1 MQPLDSKPINLT
13 EVKEKEAPGK
23 TAPKRQIPRVLKQY
37 ILLLVI
43 VTLIAAIIFGV
54 FMLLEQRRFY
64 RMEASSPLSYH
75 PEQCSDMI
83 PVLSIQEVMQIIRND
98 AVKQQVGDV
107 VAIPQEK
114 QKYLKEA
121 LDISYDSDSGSS
133 NLLKVSVKWDDGEQA
148 RQLVNGYIQTA
159 ITAYAHFQ
167 TKHLNEIVTEQ
178 NQEKSEYE
186 HKNKVIEEKL
196 SKLAQS
202 VHSESVKQALETL
215 KVNQN
220 RLENELSDSKKQ
232 YLLASIQQASLKND
246 IPTKYDYAK
255 LKIVYQHPYILD
267 FIQKRNVALEDYEIQ
282 KSIGTETEQQVKE
295 AQAKYR
301 YAENRLTQALESLN
315 LVEDDVVS
323 VNTIILKHVEEL
335 ESVQTTMAR
344 LEKYIEDVQYRLDQ
358 KQKEISAVS
367 EFLPQEEALDKQRK
381 ATLARLDKIESENM
395 ELGRLEMTLKK
406 VIQPMNYINV
416 HRVKSDSLKKYVS
429 YLLAGIAIIA
439 LLATAILLENAHRK
453 RHAKAISSSIR
464 PPSSSTKTTSSS
476 TKPTSSTTAPTAS
489 TTKLTS
495 STTKLTSSPV
505 KL

>member
-133 NLLKVSVKWDDGEQA
+133 NLLKVIVRWDEAEQA

-167 TKHLNEIVTEQ
+167 TKHPNEIVTEQ

-202 VHSESVKQALETL
+202 VHSESVRQALETL

-295 AQAKYR
+295 AQAK
-301 YAENRLTQALESLN
+301 
-315 LVEDDVVS
+315 
-323 VNTIILKHVEEL
+323 
-335 ESVQTTMAR
+335 
-344 LEKYIEDVQYRLDQ
+344 
-358 KQKEISAVS
+358 
-367 EFLPQEEALDKQRK
+367 
-381 ATLARLDKIESENM
+381 
-395 ELGRLEMTLKK
+395 
-406 VIQPMNYINV
+406 
-416 HRVKSDSLKKYVS
+416 
-429 YLLAGIAIIA
+429 
-439 LLATAILLENAHRK
+439 
-453 RHAKAISSSIR
+453 
-464 PPSSSTKTTSSS
+464 
-476 TKPTSSTTAPTAS
+476 
-489 TTKLTS
+489 
-495 STTKLTSSPV
+495 
-505 KL
+505 